1 MRKVYLAG
9 PDVFFPD
16 ALEFMAK
23 KAEMAARYGLQALN
37 PGDNILEFKTTA
49 EQLGFA
55 INAADEA
62 LMDEADAIIAN
73 LTPFRGTSADVGTA
87 YELGYMAAQG
97 KPLYGYTND
106 ARVFSD
112 RIDLW
117 NAEAGAM
124 HVPDE
129 AKFRTE
135 NFSFADNL
143 MLVGGIIRRGGELV
157 IEDVAPAERFTS
169 LVGFEKCLKL
179 LAARFDA

>member
-16 ALEFMAK
+16 ALAFMAN
-23 KAEMAARYGLQALN
+23 KAEIAARYGLQALN

-49 EQLGFA
+49 EDLGFA

-62 LMDEADAIIAN
+62 LMNEADAIIAN

-106 ARVFSD
+106 ARIFSD

-117 NAEAGAM
+117 NR
-124 HVPDE
+124 E
-129 AKFRTE
+129 AKALHMPGEDNLRAE
-135 NFSFADNL
+135 NFNFADNL

-157 IEDVAPAERFTS
+157 IEDVGPAERFTS
-169 LVGFEKCLKL
+169 LVGYEKCLKL
-179 LAARFDA
+179 LAARFDG